1 MNRLLVAAA
10 FLTASTAAD
19 AQSLEDSKRARM
31 VMDVFGC
38 TNQETFRKV
47 TDLVVQSHKTA
58 AAIRDLE
65 RFMAARECTMLKK
78 DDIVA
83 VEDTTK
89 VAIHDT
95 TLLAEV
101 TCVRPQG
108 EAGCFWTMK
117 EVVSREPGRARR
129 GR

>member
-10 FLTASTAAD
+10 LVTAATV
-19 AQSLEDSKRARM
+19 AYAHSLEDNKRARM
-31 VMDVFGC
+31 TMNMFGC
-38 TNQETFRKV
+38 TDQDTFRKV
-47 TDLVVQSHKTA
+47 TNLLVQSDKAA
-58 AAIRDLE
+58 AAIGDLE
-65 RFMAARECTMLKK
+65 RLMAARECAILKK

-89 VAIHDT
+89 VAIEDI

-101 TCVRPQG
+101 TCVRPRG
-108 EAGCFWTMK
+108 EAGCFWTMTD
-117 EVVSREPGRARR
+117 VVSREPGRPRR